1 MSQELASGL
10 CEVLPFYDD
19 IHLDVDPNTLLLQ
32 PTDISIEFPLHA
44 RYQSLNESGYS
55 ILEFGAPDMAHSEL
69 VSTVT
74 FLIAFLTTLV
84 IMVTS
89 LHYFNS
95 RVSKELKQ
103 F

>member
-1 MSQELASGL
+1 MTIW
-10 CEVLPFYDD
+10 FYDD

-55 ILEFGAPDMAHSEL
+55 ILEFGAPDMLLSCNTKEK
-69 VSTVT
+69 VENSNS
-74 FLIAFLTTLV
+74 FLTTLV